1 MSPKPT
7 NVETETAG
15 TFKYGTTWVR
25 VDFHLHTN
33 ADGEFRYDG
42 SPDYYISAYVDA
54 LEAAN
59 IRLGVVT
66 NHNKFDFAE
75 FKALRSAAKKK
86 GIGLLPG
93 VELSVNDGA
102 NGIHTLVVFSDAW
115 FENGQDHINP
125 FLTVAFE
132 GKTPAQYEREN
143 GRSSLNLVD
152 TIKKLEGYHRDFFL
166 VFAHVEQPSGLWIE
180 LDGGRISELGENEF
194 FRRRTL
200 AFQKV
205 RTHDGAGSGKP
216 CRVLLRQWLRSW
228 YPAEVEGSDPKC
240 IEDIGKGTPSFLKIG
255 ELSFDALKF
264 ALCDPA
270 SRIAKEPPI
279 RTASYIRSV
288 HFEGGVLGGKTLR
301 FSPELNTLIGIRGSG
316 KSSILE
322 ALRYVLDIPR
332 GDKAQDT
339 KYKDELI
346 KHTLGSGG
354 KVTLT
359 ACDTYGQEFTVS
371 RIFREAS
378 NVYLG
383 GKLQPGVSI
392 RETVLRRPIY
402 FGQKDL
408 SSTGEGFE
416 TDLVEKLVGDQLRP
430 LRAEIEAQRQRVRD
444 AVTRLL
450 KLSTTADQKRDYEA
464 QLADAR
470 FRLEKFQEHGVAAKL
485 QKRVGFQQDAAA
497 LQRVR
502 DRVENFIVGLDAFL
516 AEHEDELRNAATHVS
531 IQNPEFFAAYHTEF
545 AQVIAQLDRLK
556 QVESDTRT
564 VAGRL
569 DAKQQEF
576 EKARHDLQEEF
587 AQIERQLAEELKQ
600 SGAAKIQPDDFLQQ
614 QQRMAKAQQMLDAL
628 AKQEA
633 QKGSVRNLLLEELEK
648 LNALWLQEYQI
659 VKTELDRVNANHT
672 ALQIEAD
679 FKGDKEAA
687 IRFVQELFRGSSIRE
702 ATIRLVMGDYA
713 DFGGLFR
720 DFERA
725 RANAGST
732 PDVFER
738 YFVQN
743 LGDLLT
749 WQVPNR
755 FAIRYRG
762 KELKH
767 HSLGQ
772 RASALLLY
780 VLSQRQNDVII
791 IDQPEDDLDNQTIYD
806 DVIKLIREMKPFT
819 QFIFATHN
827 ANFPV
832 LGDAEQVHACRYQD
846 DTVSVQ
852 SGGIDSRPIQE
863 AIINIMEGG
872 EEAFSRRKEV
882 YNLWKPQTSSK

>member
-1 MSPKPT
+1 MMTSLNDKQFPCGA
-7 NVETETAG
+7 E
-15 TFKYGTTWVR
+15 WVR
-25 VDFHLHTN
+25 VDFHLHTK
-33 ADGEFRYDG
+33 ADKEFQYSGDETYNN
-42 SPDYYISAYVDA
+42 DYVDA
-54 LEAAN
+54 LEKAD
-59 IRLGVVT
+59 IRLGAIT
-66 NHNKFDFAE
+66 NHNKFDFEE
-75 FKALRSAAKKK
+75 FKSLRATARKKE
-86 GIGLLPG
+86 IGLLPG
-93 VELSVNDGA
+93 VELSLSDGRA
-102 NGIHTLVVFSDAW
+102 GIHALIVFSDDW
-115 FENGQDHINP
+115 IESGKDYINP
-125 FLTVAFE
+125 FLANMFP
-132 GKTPAQYEREN
+132 GKTKEEYEHEN
-143 GRSSLNLVD
+143 GCSEKTLLQMVETLDGLSRGD
-152 TIKKLEGYHRDFFL
+152 YFL
-166 VFAHVEQPSGLWIE
+166 IFAHVEESKGLWK
-180 LDGGRISELGENEF
+180 ELGMGKLAAWKDS
-194 FRRRTL
+194 RYDALRSRTL
-200 AFQKV
+200 GFQKV
-205 RTHDGAGSGKP
+205 RSYNKLNEADKP
-216 CRVLLRQWLRSW
+216 CRLKAKNALGDW
-228 YPAEVEGSDPKC
+228 YPAEVEGSDPKR
-240 IEDIGKGTPSFLKIG
+240 IEEIGKGKPCFLKLG

-264 ALCDPA
+264 ALSDPA
-270 SRIAKEPPI
+270 SRVAKEPSSH
-279 RTASYIRSV
+279 TASHIRSLY
-288 HFEGGVLGGKTLR
+288 FDGGVLSGTTLR

-354 KVTLT
+354 KLTLT
-359 ACDTYGQEFTVS
+359 ACDSYGQEFTIS

-416 TDLVEKLVGDQLRP
+416 TDLVEKLVGEQLRP

-444 AVTRLL
+444 AVARLL

-470 FRLEKFQEHGVAAKL
+470 FRLKKFEEHGIAAKL
-485 QKRVGFQQDAAA
+485 QKRIGFQQDAAA
-497 LQRVR
+497 LKRIR
-502 DRVENFIVGLDAFL
+502 ERVENFIVGLNAFL
-516 AEHEDELRNAATHVS
+516 AEHEDELRNAPTHIS
-531 IQNPEFFAAYHTEF
+531 SQNPDFFAAYHAEF
-545 AQVIAQLDRLK
+545 AQVIAQLDLLK
-556 QVESDTRT
+556 QIESDTRI
-564 VAGRL
+564 AAARL
-569 DAKQQEF
+569 DAKQKEF
-576 EKARHDLQEEF
+576 ETARHNLQEEF

-614 QQRMAKAQQMLDAL
+614 QQRMTKAQQMLDAL
-628 AKQEA
+628 VKQEA
-633 QKGSVRNLLLEELEK
+633 QKGAIRNQLIEDLEQ
-648 LNALWLQEYQI
+648 LNALWLKEFQTT
-659 VKTELDRVNANHT
+659 KAKLDRVNANHT
-672 ALQIEAD
+672 ALQIAAE

-687 IRFVQELFRGSSIRE
+687 LRLIQELFRGSNIRE
-702 ATIRLVMGDYA
+702 ATLRAVLGDYA
-713 DFGGLFR
+713 DFGSLFR
-720 DFERA
+720 DFEKA
-725 RANAGST
+725 KANAGST

-738 YFVQN
+738 YFTQN
-743 LGDLLT
+743 LADLVT

-780 VLSQRQNDVII
+780 VLGQRQNDVII

-846 DTVSVQ
+846 DAVSVQ
-852 SGGIDSRPIQE
+852 SGGIDARPIQD

-872 EEAFSRRKEV
+872 EEAFRRRKDV